1 MEASEQIKKWQEFLE
16 RFYQTQIFEAST
28 KGKSSI
34 QLDFSEVARFS
45 PELAED
51 LLEQPEDAIKSCEIA
66 LSQFETIEKSKKLA
80 IRFFNLPAAQLM
92 LIRNIRSEHL
102 GKFLKIEGVVRQK
115 GDVRPQITSAK
126 FECPSCGNI
135 ITVIQTGQVFREPTR
150 CSCGR
155 QGNFRLVSKELIDA
169 QGLVLEEIPEQLEGG
184 EQPKRMKVLLKD
196 DLVSPITEKKT
207 NPGSKI
213 EILGWV
219 KEIPRVLNSG
229 KKSLDYDLVVDANN
243 IFSKESSFYEMSI
256 TKEQENEIVNLSK
269 DPKIYEKLIASVAPS
284 IFGFE
289 EIKEALLLQLCGG
302 VQKVRKDGIIS
313 RGDIHVLLVGDPGSG
328 KSQMLKRISIVAPRG
343 RYISGKGV
351 SGAGLTAAVVK
362 DEFLGGYSLEAGA
375 LVLANKGICCTTG
388 DACFI
393 TEDFR
398 KMSFEEL
405 FKNKPDV
412 VYPDFKVLGLDLKTN
427 KIMPFHIKK
436 GFRIKNDKKIYHIK
450 TRTGREI
457 KLTEDN
463 QVLVSRKISNEWI
476 EVKELI
482 NGDYIAVPK
491 KYRYDK
497 KDGLPS
503 SFAYLCGFI
512 ATDGHVKLSRKNAQ
526 TSIYNCNTSLID
538 VAEKIFRELGI
549 KFNKIKTNKGR
560 KSIIRGKEVIS
571 KQDLY
576 KIYNCEKAFA
586 RRVIEFGIPAGNK
599 SIKNCLNSKILG
611 YSDVV
616 LSNFMRGIFDGDGN
630 IRKNPYEITLTT
642 GIKDNAILY
651 QEILLR
657 LGIISSIKKSTNSW
671 HCDVRGAN
679 ECKKFLNFVG
689 SYHPEKKERLINIK
703 IVEQKNRIDIIPNKS
718 DLFKKITS
726 EKYWKLGKGVYGYVW
741 NYSKKGVCPS
751 KNKIAQLNEHI
762 QDEVLARLVEE
773 DILWDRV
780 ESIKEVNEEYVY
792 DFTMSGANNFIAN
805 DIIMHN
811 CIDELDKMTN
821 EDRSAMH
828 EALEQQTVSISKAN
842 IQATLIAQTTVL
854 AAANPKLGRF
864 DLYET
869 MLVKQI
875 DLPPTL
881 INRFDLI
888 FPIKDIPDRKKD
900 EKMAKHILGL
910 HQNPNMMM
918 EEIPTKLF
926 RKYIA
931 YVKQKFN
938 PELTDSALDEIESY
952 YVELRSTAI
961 TFEEAARTIPISPR
975 QLEAI
980 VRLAEASAK
989 VRLSDKVT
997 REDARRAIELLN
1009 YSLGQIARDRETG
1022 KIDIDVIST
1031 GISSTER
1038 DKIIRVKEIV
1048 TLLETKFQS
1057 TGKNIP
1063 VEEIM
1068 AVAEEQGIRRPET
1081 EEIIQKLK
1089 RSGDLFEPR
1098 HGFIQKL

>member
-135 ITVIQTGQVFREPTR
+135 ITVIQTGQIFREPMR

-213 EILGWV
+213 DIVGWV
-219 KEIPRVLNSG
+219 KEIPKVLNSG

-256 TKEQENEIVNLSK
+256 TKEEENEIVNLSK
-269 DPKIYEKLIASVAPS
+269 DPKSYEKLIASVAPS

-343 RYISGKGV
+343 RYISGKGI

-375 LVLANKGICCTTG
+375 LVLANKGIC
-388 DACFI
+388 
-393 TEDFR
+393 
-398 KMSFEEL
+398 
-405 FKNKPDV
+405 
-412 VYPDFKVLGLDLKTN
+412 
-427 KIMPFHIKK
+427 
-436 GFRIKNDKKIYHIK
+436 
-450 TRTGREI
+450 
-457 KLTEDN
+457 
-463 QVLVSRKISNEWI
+463 
-476 EVKELI
+476 
-482 NGDYIAVPK
+482 
-491 KYRYDK
+491 
-497 KDGLPS
+497 
-503 SFAYLCGFI
+503 
-512 ATDGHVKLSRKNAQ
+512 
-526 TSIYNCNTSLID
+526 
-538 VAEKIFRELGI
+538 
-549 KFNKIKTNKGR
+549 
-560 KSIIRGKEVIS
+560 
-571 KQDLY
+571 
-576 KIYNCEKAFA
+576 
-586 RRVIEFGIPAGNK
+586 
-599 SIKNCLNSKILG
+599 
-611 YSDVV
+611 
-616 LSNFMRGIFDGDGN
+616 
-630 IRKNPYEITLTT
+630 
-642 GIKDNAILY
+642 
-651 QEILLR
+651 
-657 LGIISSIKKSTNSW
+657 
-671 HCDVRGAN
+671 
-679 ECKKFLNFVG
+679 
-689 SYHPEKKERLINIK
+689 
-703 IVEQKNRIDIIPNKS
+703 
-718 DLFKKITS
+718 
-726 EKYWKLGKGVYGYVW
+726 
-741 NYSKKGVCPS
+741 
-751 KNKIAQLNEHI
+751 
-762 QDEVLARLVEE
+762 
-773 DILWDRV
+773 
-780 ESIKEVNEEYVY
+780 
-792 DFTMSGANNFIAN
+792 
-805 DIIMHN
+805 

-918 EEIPTKLF
+918 EEIPTELF

-997 REDARRAIELLN
+997 RKDARRAIELLN

>member
-135 ITVIQTGQVFREPTR
+135 ITVIQTGQIFREPTR

-213 EILGWV
+213 DIVGWV

-256 TKEQENEIVNLSK
+256 TKEEENEIVNLSK
-269 DPKIYEKLIASVAPS
+269 DPKSYEKLIASVAPS

-343 RYISGKGV
+343 RYISGKGI

-375 LVLANKGICCTTG
+375 LVLANKGIC
-388 DACFI
+388 
-393 TEDFR
+393 
-398 KMSFEEL
+398 
-405 FKNKPDV
+405 
-412 VYPDFKVLGLDLKTN
+412 
-427 KIMPFHIKK
+427 
-436 GFRIKNDKKIYHIK
+436 
-450 TRTGREI
+450 
-457 KLTEDN
+457 
-463 QVLVSRKISNEWI
+463 
-476 EVKELI
+476 
-482 NGDYIAVPK
+482 
-491 KYRYDK
+491 
-497 KDGLPS
+497 
-503 SFAYLCGFI
+503 
-512 ATDGHVKLSRKNAQ
+512 
-526 TSIYNCNTSLID
+526 
-538 VAEKIFRELGI
+538 
-549 KFNKIKTNKGR
+549 
-560 KSIIRGKEVIS
+560 
-571 KQDLY
+571 
-576 KIYNCEKAFA
+576 
-586 RRVIEFGIPAGNK
+586 
-599 SIKNCLNSKILG
+599 
-611 YSDVV
+611 
-616 LSNFMRGIFDGDGN
+616 
-630 IRKNPYEITLTT
+630 
-642 GIKDNAILY
+642 
-651 QEILLR
+651 
-657 LGIISSIKKSTNSW
+657 
-671 HCDVRGAN
+671 
-679 ECKKFLNFVG
+679 
-689 SYHPEKKERLINIK
+689 
-703 IVEQKNRIDIIPNKS
+703 
-718 DLFKKITS
+718 
-726 EKYWKLGKGVYGYVW
+726 
-741 NYSKKGVCPS
+741 
-751 KNKIAQLNEHI
+751 
-762 QDEVLARLVEE
+762 
-773 DILWDRV
+773 
-780 ESIKEVNEEYVY
+780 
-792 DFTMSGANNFIAN
+792 
-805 DIIMHN
+805 

-918 EEIPTKLF
+918 EEIPTELF

-997 REDARRAIELLN
+997 RKDARRAIELLN

>member
-135 ITVIQTGQVFREPTR
+135 ITVIQTGQIFREPMR

-213 EILGWV
+213 DIVGWV
-219 KEIPRVLNSG
+219 KEIPKVLNSG

-343 RYISGKGV
+343 RYISGKGI

-375 LVLANKGICCTTG
+375 LVLANKGIC
-388 DACFI
+388 
-393 TEDFR
+393 
-398 KMSFEEL
+398 
-405 FKNKPDV
+405 
-412 VYPDFKVLGLDLKTN
+412 
-427 KIMPFHIKK
+427 
-436 GFRIKNDKKIYHIK
+436 
-450 TRTGREI
+450 
-457 KLTEDN
+457 
-463 QVLVSRKISNEWI
+463 
-476 EVKELI
+476 
-482 NGDYIAVPK
+482 
-491 KYRYDK
+491 
-497 KDGLPS
+497 
-503 SFAYLCGFI
+503 
-512 ATDGHVKLSRKNAQ
+512 
-526 TSIYNCNTSLID
+526 
-538 VAEKIFRELGI
+538 
-549 KFNKIKTNKGR
+549 
-560 KSIIRGKEVIS
+560 
-571 KQDLY
+571 
-576 KIYNCEKAFA
+576 
-586 RRVIEFGIPAGNK
+586 
-599 SIKNCLNSKILG
+599 
-611 YSDVV
+611 
-616 LSNFMRGIFDGDGN
+616 
-630 IRKNPYEITLTT
+630 
-642 GIKDNAILY
+642 
-651 QEILLR
+651 
-657 LGIISSIKKSTNSW
+657 
-671 HCDVRGAN
+671 
-679 ECKKFLNFVG
+679 
-689 SYHPEKKERLINIK
+689 
-703 IVEQKNRIDIIPNKS
+703 
-718 DLFKKITS
+718 
-726 EKYWKLGKGVYGYVW
+726 
-741 NYSKKGVCPS
+741 
-751 KNKIAQLNEHI
+751 
-762 QDEVLARLVEE
+762 
-773 DILWDRV
+773 
-780 ESIKEVNEEYVY
+780 
-792 DFTMSGANNFIAN
+792 
-805 DIIMHN
+805 

-918 EEIPTKLF
+918 EEIPTELF

-997 REDARRAIELLN
+997 RKDARRAIELLN